1 MKRNYTEAAKDFLAG
16 FSEDFIKEFEKLSR
30 IDEEA
35 YLSTIA
41 YVAAQNVLGYRCTIR
56 GKQKKIAKNLA
67 CF

>member
-16 FSEDFIKEFEKLSR
+16 FSEDFIKEFEKLGK

-35 YLSTIA
+35 YLNTVA
-41 YVAAQNVLGYRCTIR
+41 YVAAQNVLGYRCKMD